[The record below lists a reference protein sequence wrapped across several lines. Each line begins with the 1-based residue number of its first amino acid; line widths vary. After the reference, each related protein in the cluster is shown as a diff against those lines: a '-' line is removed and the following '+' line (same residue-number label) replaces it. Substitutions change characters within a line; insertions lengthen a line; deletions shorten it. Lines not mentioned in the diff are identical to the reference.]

1 MQHADKEDESC
12 AQRGIRGE
20 GYYCAPS
27 PSSVQFTT
35 LEPELLNGKQME
47 IYCRQ
52 ADAATTNS
60 TASATANIA
69 RDYKGKKSRRRIR
82 HKRELLVS
90 QMEEEEEEK
99 LGTFAHYLFSPLS
112 FFPIQFLCC
121 CQSLSISTTTSFTV
135 CSRHSALV
143 VSYSGQ

>member
-12 AQRGIRGE
+12 AQRGIRGG

-99 LGTFAHYLFSPLS
+99 LGTFVHYLFSPLS
-112 FFPIQFLCC
+112 FFPIQFLFC
-121 CQSLSISTTTSFTV
+121 CQSLSLSTTTSFTV

>member
-12 AQRGIRGE
+12 AQRGIRG
-20 GYYCAPS
+20 GGCYCAPS

-47 IYCRQ
+47 ICCPQ

-90 QMEEEEEEK
+90 QMEEEEEEEEEK
-99 LGTFAHYLFSPLS
+99 LGTFVHYLFSPLS
-112 FFPIQFLCC
+112 FFPIQFLFLLSVTL
-121 CQSLSISTTTSFTV
+121 SLHHHV
-135 CSRHSALV
+135 LHDLLQRLGARCEV
-143 VSYSGQ
+143 

>member
-12 AQRGIRGE
+12 AQRGIRGG

-47 IYCRQ
+47 IYCPQ

-60 TASATANIA
+60 TVSATANIA
-69 RDYKGKKSRRRIR
+69 RDYKGKKSRRRVR

-90 QMEEEEEEK
+90 QMEEEEEEEK
-99 LGTFAHYLFSPLS
+99 LGTFVQLPLLAS
-112 FFPIQFLCC
+112 FFLPDPISFLLSVTL
-121 CQSLSISTTTSFTV
+121 SLHVLHGSLQTLGAR
-135 CSRHSALV
+135 CEL
-143 VSYSGQ
+143 